1 MLKKDMRKNEI
12 EEVLEGKGD
21 FVKIDYLNRYLK
33 EAPSLD
39 MKKFAYLKLAEVY
52 MNKNLFADAA
62 NMFKNAA
69 VNSIVFRE
77 KQENYVKEAKCY
89 IRAGLFEN
97 VNVALKNAFSDA
109 NESEKS
115 NMFKEIVE
123 YYKKEGE
130 RLETYS
136 KSSQAIA
143 LFERLIRMKI
153 SSEDKFWVKEKLLN
167 LYQKLGKSKEYNML
181 KSVGNI

>member
-1 MLKKDMRKNEI
+1 MRKNEI
-12 EEVLEGKGD
+12 EDFLEGKGD
-21 FVKIDYLNRYLK
+21 YMQIDYLNRYLK

-39 MKKFAYLKLAEVY
+39 MKKFAYLKLAQIY
-52 MNKNLFADAA
+52 MNKGLFSDAA

-69 VNSIVFRE
+69 VNSVIFRE

-89 IRAGLFEN
+89 IKAGLFDN
-97 VNVALKNAFSDA
+97 VSVALKNAFSEA
-109 NESEKS
+109 NESEK
-115 NMFKEIVE
+115 NKIFQELVD

-130 RLETYS
+130 RLES
-136 KSSQAIA
+136 INKSSQAVA

-153 SSEDKFWVKEKLLN
+153 SSTDKFWVKEKLLG
-167 LYQKLGKSKEYNML
+167 LYQKLGKTKEYNML